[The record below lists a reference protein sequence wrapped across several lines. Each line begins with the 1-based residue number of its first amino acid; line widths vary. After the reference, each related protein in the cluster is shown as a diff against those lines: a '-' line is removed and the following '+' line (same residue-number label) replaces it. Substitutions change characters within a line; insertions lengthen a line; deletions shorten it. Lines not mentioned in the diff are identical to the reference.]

1 MTLRV
6 LVVVALRFY
15 AIYFAVTFVAIMPT
29 LVLLGDAA
37 PQYRSTEIIL
47 LVGDLLMAPV
57 LWFTA
62 HWLAKCIVREF
73 DSTVQFQVTVENGV
87 AFAFVFLGLYFFLTS
102 IGGAVAQFGGLV
114 SVAHQYPGAPRDI
127 IEQRAIIEFSRPAI
141 TCIFGLAS
149 LLGSRVWSRKL
160 TARTSKRTD

>member
-6 LVVVALRFY
+6 LVVIALRFY

-29 LVLLGDAA
+29 LLLLGDAA
-37 PQYRSTEIIL
+37 PQYRSTEIIV
-47 LVGDLLMAPV
+47 LVGDLLMAPL

-62 HWLAKCIVREF
+62 HWLAKSIVREF
-73 DSTVQFQVTVENGV
+73 DSTVQFQMTFENAV

-114 SVAHQYPGAPRDI
+114 SEAHQYPGVPRDTL
-127 IEQRAIIEFSRPAI
+127 EQRAIILFCRPAI

-149 LLGSRVWSRKL
+149 LLGSRAWSRKIANL
-160 TARTSKRTD
+160 GSKA